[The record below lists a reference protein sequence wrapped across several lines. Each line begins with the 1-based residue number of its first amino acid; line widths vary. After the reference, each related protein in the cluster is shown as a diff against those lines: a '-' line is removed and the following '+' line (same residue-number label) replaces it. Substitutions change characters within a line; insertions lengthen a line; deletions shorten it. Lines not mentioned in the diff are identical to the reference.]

1 MISLFKDK
9 NKKEKRFEEKLV
21 ENYQHGLIY
30 ILVDRQTGVNYM
42 HVWNTQGSGL
52 TPLLD
57 ENGKVIVDHIDETP
71 AE

>member
-1 MISLFKDK
+1 MFKDK

-21 ENYQHGLIY
+21 ENYQLGLIY
-30 ILVDRQTGVNYM
+30 ILVDRQTGVNYL
-42 HVWNTQGSGL
+42 HVWNNQGSAL

-57 ENGKVIVDHIDETP
+57 ENGKVVVDPIDETP